1 MQMVGG
7 QATLC
12 VSICVYYTSE
22 SLSDI
27 LYTFWLFL
35 LLVFLGPP
43 QQSRL
48 EIEKVVGEKNNNNNK
63 DGSSSAII
71 QQ

>member
-1 MQMVGG
+1 
-7 QATLC
+7 
-12 VSICVYYTSE
+12 
-22 SLSDI
+22 
-27 LYTFWLFL
+27 L